1 MDRVKTSFSI
11 KNLEHLSGI
20 KAHTIRIWEKRYN
33 LFEPERTETNIRLYN
48 LDSLQKLLNVSLLYK
63 NGFKISKIAKMEVL
77 EIKEKVHTIT
87 LQKSPYDWSLGLFK
101 LSMINFDQRMFTN
114 TFDELME
121 KMSFGEIYQ
130 SIFTPLMIELGVLW
144 QTNSIS
150 PSHEHFVTSLIKQKI
165 HSLCEKLQENQ
176 PINAN
181 KTFVL
186 YLPDNEIHELG
197 LLYLNYEILVRGYKT
212 IFLGQSVPTASL
224 SNFQDKSEKMIFV
237 SCFTI
242 EPNQDRVVDYLDEFE
257 KEVLSSEEKSELW
270 ITGFQTKYIENLQ
283 NPRIRIFESSAEMAK
298 EF

>member
-1 MDRVKTSFSI
+1 M
-11 KNLEHLSGI
+11 
-20 KAHTIRIWEKRYN
+20 
-33 LFEPERTETNIRLYN
+33 
-48 LDSLQKLLNVSLLYK
+48 LYK
-63 NGFKISKIAKMEVL
+63 NGFKISKIAKMEAN

-150 PSHEHFVTSLIKQKI
+150 PSHEHFITSLIKQKI

-176 PINAN
+176 PLNTSQ
-181 KTFVL
+181 TFVL

-197 LLYLNYEILVRGYKT
+197 LLYLNYEILDRGYKT
-212 IFLGQSVPTASL
+212 IFLGQSVPTISL
-224 SNFQDKSEKMIFV
+224 SNFQDKSENMVFV

-242 EPNQDRVVDYLDEFE
+242 EPNHDRVDEYLEDFE
-257 KEVLSSEEKSELW
+257 KEVLSAEGSELW
-270 ITGFQTKYIENLQ
+270 VTGYQAKYISKPK
-283 NPRIRIFESSAEMAK
+283 NPRIRIFESSAKLIK
-298 EF
+298 EL

>member
-33 LFEPERTETNIRLYN
+33 LFQPERTNTNIRMYN
-48 LDSLQKLLNVSLLYK
+48 LDSLQKLLNVSMLYK
-63 NGFKISKIAKMEVL
+63 NGFKISKIAQMEVK
-77 EIKEKVHTIT
+77 EIKDKVHNIT

-101 LSMINFDQRMFTN
+101 LSMINFDQRLFTK
-114 TFDELME
+114 TFDELMG
-121 KMSFGEIYQ
+121 KMSFSEIFQ

-150 PSHEHFVTSLIKQKI
+150 PSHEHFITSLIKQKI
-165 HSLCEKLQENQ
+165 HSLSEKLQESSPLNTE
-176 PINAN
+176 

-197 LLYLNYEILVRGYKT
+197 LLFLNYEVLNKGYKS
-212 IFLGQSVPTASL
+212 IFLGQSIPTASL
-224 SNFQDKSEKMIFV
+224 SNLQDKSKHMIYV

-242 EPNQDRVVDYLDEFE
+242 EPNQDRIQAYLSDFE
-257 KEVLSSEEKSELW
+257 KEILSSEGAELW
-270 ITGFQTKYIENLQ
+270 ISGYQVQHIPKPKNKK
-283 NPRIRIFESSAEMAK
+283 IRIFHSAADLIK
-298 EF
+298 EL

>member
-48 LDSLQKLLNVSLLYK
+48 LESLQKLLNVSMLYK
-63 NGFKISKIAKMEVL
+63 NGFKISKIAKMESN
-77 EIKEKVHTIT
+77 EINDKVHNIT

-101 LSMINFDQRMFTN
+101 LSMINFDQRLFTN
-114 TFDELME
+114 TFEELLE
-121 KMSFGEIYQ
+121 KMSFGEIFQ

-150 PSHEHFVTSLIKQKI
+150 PSHEHFITSLIKQKI
-165 HSLCEKLQENQ
+165 HSLCEKLQEKQ
-176 PINAN
+176 PQRTEA
-181 KTFVL
+181 TFVL
-186 YLPDNEIHELG
+186 YLPENEIHELG
-197 LLYLNYEILVRGYKT
+197 LLYLNHEILERGYKT

-224 SNFQDKSEKMIFV
+224 SNFREKSEKMIFV

-242 EPNQDRVVDYLDEFE
+242 EPNQDRIREYLHEFE
-257 KEVLSSEEKSELW
+257 TEILSNESSELW
-270 ITGFQTKYIENLQ
+270 VTGYQAQFLPNLDNQ
-283 NPRIRIFESSAEMAK
+283 RIRIFETSAELVRAL
-298 EF
+298 

>member
-20 KAHTIRIWEKRYN
+20 KAHTIRIWEKRYD
-33 LFEPERTETNIRLYN
+33 LFLPERTETNIRLYN
-48 LDSLQKLLNVSLLYK
+48 LDSLQKLLNVSMLYK
-63 NGFKISKIAKMEVL
+63 NGFKISKIAKMEAD
-77 EIKEKVHTIT
+77 EIKNKVHSIT

-101 LSMINFDQRMFTN
+101 LSMINFDQRLFTN

-121 KMSFGEIYQ
+121 KMSFGEIFQ

-150 PSHEHFVTSLIKQKI
+150 PSHEHFITSLIKQKI
-165 HSLCEKLQENQ
+165 HSLCEKLQETQ
-176 PINAN
+176 PTNLD
-181 KTFVL
+181 KTYVL

-197 LLYLNYEILVRGYKT
+197 LLYLNYEILFKGYRT

-224 SNFQDKSEKMIFV
+224 SNFLEKYEKMVFV

-242 EPNQDRVVDYLDEFE
+242 EPNNDRVEEYLDDFE
-257 KEVLSSEEKSELW
+257 QEVLAGEGSELW
-270 ITGFQTKYIENLQ
+270 ITGYQVQHMTNHK
-283 NPRIRIFESSAEMAK
+283 NPKIRFFKSSADLIK
-298 EF
+298 EL

>member
-48 LDSLQKLLNVSLLYK
+48 LDSLQKLLNVSMLYK
-63 NGFKISKIAKMEVL
+63 NGFKISKIARMEAN
-77 EIKEKVHTIT
+77 EIKSKVHSIT

-101 LSMINFDQRMFTN
+101 LSMINFDQRLFTN

-121 KMSFGEIYQ
+121 KMSFGEIFQ

-150 PSHEHFVTSLIKQKI
+150 PSHEHFITSLIKQKI
-165 HSLCEKLQENQ
+165 HSLCEKLQEAQ
-176 PINAN
+176 PIHLDQ
-181 KTFVL
+181 TYVL

-197 LLYLNYEILVRGYKT
+197 LLYLNYEILNRGYKT
-212 IFLGQSVPTASL
+212 IFLGQSVPTTSL
-224 SNFQDKSEKMIFV
+224 SNFLEKYDEMVFV

-242 EPNQDRVVDYLDEFE
+242 EPNSDRVEDYLNDFE
-257 KEVLSSEEKSELW
+257 QEVLAGEGSELW
-270 ITGFQTKYIENLQ
+270 ITGYQVQHMKEHK
-283 NPRIRIFESSAEMAK
+283 NPKIRIFESTADLIK
-298 EF
+298 EL

>member
-1 MDRVKTSFSI
+1 MDRVKTNFSI

-20 KAHTIRIWEKRYN
+20 KAHTIRIWEKRYG

-48 LDSLQKLLNVSLLYK
+48 LESLQKLLNVSMLYK
-63 NGFKISKIAKMEVL
+63 NGFKISKIAKMESN
-77 EIKEKVHTIT
+77 EINDKVHNIT

-101 LSMINFDQRMFTN
+101 LSMINFDQRLFTN
-114 TFDELME
+114 TFEELLE
-121 KMSFGEIYQ
+121 KMSFGEIFQ

-150 PSHEHFVTSLIKQKI
+150 PSHEHFITSLIKQKI
-165 HSLCEKLQENQ
+165 HSLCEKLQEKQ
-176 PINAN
+176 PQRTDA
-181 KTFVL
+181 TFVL

-197 LLYLNYEILVRGYKT
+197 LLYLNHEILERGYKT

-242 EPNQDRVVDYLDEFE
+242 EPNQDRIREYFHEFE
-257 KEVLSSEEKSELW
+257 SEILSNESSELW
-270 ITGFQTKYIENLQ
+270 VTGYQAQLLPKPNNQ
-283 NPRIRIFESSAEMAK
+283 RIRIFETSSELVR
-298 EF
+298 EL

>member
-48 LDSLQKLLNVSLLYK
+48 LDGLQKLLNVSMLYK
-63 NGFKISKIAKMEVL
+63 NGFKISKIAKMEVD
-77 EIKEKVHTIT
+77 EIKNKVHSIT

-101 LSMINFDQRMFTN
+101 LSMINFDQHLFTK

-121 KMSFGEIYQ
+121 KMSFSEIFQ

-150 PSHEHFVTSLIKQKI
+150 PSHEHFITSLIKQKI
-165 HSLCEKLQENQ
+165 HSLCEKLQENH
-176 PINAN
+176 PTTTG

-197 LLYLNYEILVRGYKT
+197 LLYLNYEVLNKGYKS

-224 SNFQDKSEKMIFV
+224 SNFHEKYDQIVFV

-242 EPNQDRVVDYLDEFE
+242 EPNSDRVMDYLQEFE
-257 KEVLSSEEKSELW
+257 NEVLSADGSELW
-270 ITGFQTKYIENLQ
+270 ITGYQVQ
-283 NPRIRIFESSAEMAK
+283 NMSAPKNSKIRIFETSSDLIK
-298 EF
+298 EL

>member
-20 KAHTIRIWEKRYN
+20 KAHTIRIWEKRYG

-48 LDSLQKLLNVSLLYK
+48 LESLQKLLNVSMLYK
-63 NGFKISKIAKMEVL
+63 NGFKISKIAKMESN
-77 EIKEKVHTIT
+77 EINDKVHNIT

-101 LSMINFDQRMFTN
+101 LSMINFDQRLFTN
-114 TFDELME
+114 TFEELLE
-121 KMSFGEIYQ
+121 KMSFGEIFQ

-150 PSHEHFVTSLIKQKI
+150 PSHEHFITSLIKQKI
-165 HSLCEKLQENQ
+165 HSLCEKLQEKQ
-176 PINAN
+176 PQ
-181 KTFVL
+181 KTEVTFVL

-197 LLYLNYEILVRGYKT
+197 LLYLNHEILERGYKT

-242 EPNQDRVVDYLDEFE
+242 EPNQDRIREYFHEFE
-257 KEVLSSEEKSELW
+257 SEILSNEGSELW
-270 ITGFQTKYIENLQ
+270 VTGYQAQLLPKPNNQ
-283 NPRIRIFESSAEMAK
+283 RIRIFETSSELVR
-298 EF
+298 EL

>member
-48 LDSLQKLLNVSLLYK
+48 LDSLQKLLNVSMLYK
-63 NGFKISKIAKMEVL
+63 NGFKISKIAKMEAI
-77 EIKEKVHTIT
+77 EIKDKVHNIT

-101 LSMINFDQRMFTN
+101 LSMINFDQRLFTK

-150 PSHEHFVTSLIKQKI
+150 PSHEHFITSLIKQKI

-176 PINAN
+176 PQTTDQ
-181 KTFVL
+181 TFVL

-197 LLYLNYEILVRGYKT
+197 LLYLNYEILDHGYKT
-212 IFLGQSVPTASL
+212 IFLGQSVPTKSL
-224 SNFQDKSEKMIFV
+224 SNFQDKSDKMIFV

-242 EPNQDRVVDYLDEFE
+242 EPNHDRSNEYLDEFE
-257 KEVLSSEEKSELW
+257 KEVLSTEGSELW
-270 ITGFQTKYIENLQ
+270 ITGYQAQYIAKPK
-283 NPRIRIFESSAEMAK
+283 NPRIRIFESPAELIK
-298 EF
+298 EL

>member
-20 KAHTIRIWEKRYN
+20 KAHTIRIWEKRYD
-33 LFEPERTETNIRLYN
+33 LFLPERTETNIRLYN
-48 LDSLQKLLNVSLLYK
+48 LDSLQKLLNVSMLYK
-63 NGFKISKIAKMEVL
+63 NGFKISKIAKMEAD
-77 EIKEKVHTIT
+77 EIKNKVHSIT

-101 LSMINFDQRMFTN
+101 LSMINFDQRLFTN

-121 KMSFGEIYQ
+121 KMSFGEIFQ

-150 PSHEHFVTSLIKQKI
+150 PSHEHFITSLIKQKI
-165 HSLCEKLQENQ
+165 HSLCEKLQESQ
-176 PINAN
+176 PTNLD
-181 KTFVL
+181 KTYVL

-197 LLYLNYEILVRGYKT
+197 LLYLNYEILFKGYRT

-224 SNFQDKSEKMIFV
+224 SNFLEKYEKMVFV

-242 EPNQDRVVDYLDEFE
+242 EPNNDRVEEYLDDFE
-257 KEVLSSEEKSELW
+257 QEVLAGEGSELW
-270 ITGFQTKYIENLQ
+270 ITGYQVQHMTNQK
-283 NPRIRIFESSAEMAK
+283 NPKIRIFKSSADLIK
-298 EF
+298 EL

>member
-1 MDRVKTSFSI
+1 M
-11 KNLEHLSGI
+11 
-20 KAHTIRIWEKRYN
+20 
-33 LFEPERTETNIRLYN
+33 
-48 LDSLQKLLNVSLLYK
+48 LYK
-63 NGFKISKIAKMEVL
+63 NGFKISKIAKMDAN
-77 EIKEKVHTIT
+77 EIKEKVHTVT

-101 LSMINFDQRMFTN
+101 LSMINFDQRLFTN

-150 PSHEHFVTSLIKQKI
+150 PSHEHFITSLIKQKI

-176 PINAN
+176 PLKTD

-197 LLYLNYEILVRGYKT
+197 LLYLNHQILDRGYKT
-212 IFLGQSVPTASL
+212 IFLGQSVPTTSL
-224 SNFQDKSEKMIFV
+224 SNFQDKSDKMIFV

-242 EPNQDRVVDYLDEFE
+242 EPNHDRVDEYLEEFE
-257 KEVLSSEEKSELW
+257 KEVLSSEESELW
-270 ITGFQTKYIENLQ
+270 ITGYQAKYINYPQ
-283 NPRIRIFESSAEMAK
+283 NERLRIFESSADLIREL
-298 EF
+298 

>member
-20 KAHTIRIWEKRYN
+20 KAHTIRIWEKRYG

-48 LDSLQKLLNVSLLYK
+48 LESLQKLLNVSMLYK
-63 NGFKISKIAKMEVL
+63 NGFKISKIAKMESN
-77 EIKEKVHTIT
+77 EINDKVHNIT

-101 LSMINFDQRMFTN
+101 LSMINFDQRLFTN
-114 TFDELME
+114 TFEELLE
-121 KMSFGEIYQ
+121 KMSFGEIFQ

-150 PSHEHFVTSLIKQKI
+150 PSHEHFITSLIKQKI
-165 HSLCEKLQENQ
+165 HSLCEKLQEKQ
-176 PINAN
+176 PQKTEA
-181 KTFVL
+181 TFVL

-197 LLYLNYEILVRGYKT
+197 LLYLNHEILERGYKT

-242 EPNQDRVVDYLDEFE
+242 EPNQDRIREYFQEFE
-257 KEVLSSEEKSELW
+257 SEILSNEGSELW
-270 ITGFQTKYIENLQ
+270 VTGYQAQLLPKPNNQ
-283 NPRIRIFESSAEMAK
+283 RIRIFETSSELVR
-298 EF
+298 EL

>member
-1 MDRVKTSFSI
+1 MDRVKTNFSI

-33 LFEPERTETNIRLYN
+33 LFEPERTETNIRFYN
-48 LDSLQKLLNVSLLYK
+48 LDSLQKLLNISMLYQ
-63 NGFKISKIAKMEVL
+63 NGFKISKIAKMETN

-87 LQKSPYDWSLGLFK
+87 IQKSPYDWSLGLFK
-101 LSMINFDQRMFTN
+101 LSMINFDQRLFTN
-114 TFDELME
+114 TFDELIE

-150 PSHEHFVTSLIKQKI
+150 PSHEHFITSLIKQKI

-176 PINAN
+176 PQNSDQ
-181 KTFVL
+181 TFVL

-197 LLYLNYEILVRGYKT
+197 LLYLNYEILDRGHKT
-212 IFLGQSVPTASL
+212 IFLGQSVPTTSL
-224 SNFQDKSEKMIFV
+224 SNFQDKSDKMIFV

-242 EPNQDRVVDYLDEFE
+242 EPNYDRVDEYLEDFE
-257 KEVLSSEEKSELW
+257 NEVLSAIGAELW
-270 ITGFQTKYIENLQ
+270 VTGYQAKHIAKPK
-283 NPRIRIFESSAEMAK
+283 NPRIRIFESSAELIK
-298 EF
+298 EL

>member
-1 MDRVKTSFSI
+1 MDRVKTNFSI

-20 KAHTIRIWEKRYN
+20 KAHTIRIWEKRYG

-48 LDSLQKLLNVSLLYK
+48 LESLQKLLNVSMLYK
-63 NGFKISKIAKMEVL
+63 NGFKISKIAKMESN
-77 EIKEKVHTIT
+77 EINDKVHNIT

-101 LSMINFDQRMFTN
+101 LSMINFDQRLFTN
-114 TFDELME
+114 TFEELLE
-121 KMSFGEIYQ
+121 KMSFGEIFQ

-150 PSHEHFVTSLIKQKI
+150 PSHEHFITSLIKQKI
-165 HSLCEKLQENQ
+165 HSLCEKLQEKQ
-176 PINAN
+176 PQRTDA
-181 KTFVL
+181 TFVL

-197 LLYLNYEILVRGYKT
+197 LLYLNHEILERGYKT

-242 EPNQDRVVDYLDEFE
+242 EPNQDRIREYFHEFE
-257 KEVLSSEEKSELW
+257 SEILSNESSELW
-270 ITGFQTKYIENLQ
+270 VTGYQAQLLPKPN
-283 NPRIRIFESSAEMAK
+283 NKRIRIFETSSELVR
-298 EF
+298 EL

>member
-1 MDRVKTSFSI
+1 MDRVKTNFSI

-48 LDSLQKLLNVSLLYK
+48 LDSLQKLLNVSMLYK
-63 NGFKISKIAKMEVL
+63 NGFKISKIAKMEES
-77 EIKEKVHTIT
+77 EIKNKVHTIT

-101 LSMINFDQRMFTN
+101 LSMINFDQRLFTN
-114 TFDELME
+114 TFDELMG

-150 PSHEHFVTSLIKQKI
+150 PSHEHFITSLIKQKI

-176 PINAN
+176 PL
-181 KTFVL
+181 KTDKIYIL

-197 LLYLNYEILVRGYKT
+197 LLYLNYEILDHGYKT
-212 IFLGQSVPTASL
+212 IFLGQSVPTTSL
-224 SNFQDKSEKMIFV
+224 SNFQDKSDKMIFV

-242 EPNQDRVVDYLDEFE
+242 EPNNDRANEYLEEFE
-257 KEVLSSEEKSELW
+257 KEVLLADESELW
-270 ITGFQTKYIENLQ
+270 ITGYQAQYIEKPK
-283 NPRIRIFESSAEMAK
+283 NPRIRIFESSAELIR
-298 EF
+298 EL

>member
-33 LFEPERTETNIRLYN
+33 LFEPERTETNISFYN
-48 LDSLQKLLNVSLLYK
+48 LDSLQKLLNVSMLYK
-63 NGFKISKIAKMEVL
+63 NGFKISKIAKMESS
-77 EIKEKVHTIT
+77 EIKNKVHTIT

-101 LSMINFDQRMFTN
+101 LSMINFDQRLFTN

-130 SIFTPLMIELGVLW
+130 SIFRPLMIELGVLW

-150 PSHEHFVTSLIKQKI
+150 PSHEHFITSLIKQKI

-176 PINAN
+176 PR
-181 KTFVL
+181 KTAETYVL

-197 LLYLNYEILVRGYKT
+197 LLYLNYEILHHGYKT
-212 IFLGQSVPTASL
+212 IFLGQSVPTTSL
-224 SNFQDKSEKMIFV
+224 SNFQDKSGKMIFV

-242 EPNQDRVVDYLDEFE
+242 EPNHERANDYFEEFE
-257 KEVLSSEEKSELW
+257 KMVLSSEGSELW
-270 ITGFQTKYIENLQ
+270 ITGYQAKYISKPK
-283 NPRIRIFESSAEMAK
+283 NPRIRIFESSAELIK
-298 EF
+298 EL

>member
-176 PINAN
+176 PLNAN

>member
-1 MDRVKTSFSI
+1 MDRVKTNFSI

-33 LFEPERTETNIRLYN
+33 LFEPERTETNIRFYN
-48 LDSLQKLLNVSLLYK
+48 LDSLQKLLNISMLYQ
-63 NGFKISKIAKMEVL
+63 NGFKISKIAKMETN

-87 LQKSPYDWSLGLFK
+87 IQKSPYDWSLGLFK
-101 LSMINFDQRMFTN
+101 LSMINFDQRLFTN
-114 TFDELME
+114 TFDELIE

-150 PSHEHFVTSLIKQKI
+150 PSHEHFITSLIKQKI

-176 PINAN
+176 PQNSDQ
-181 KTFVL
+181 TFVL

-197 LLYLNYEILVRGYKT
+197 LLYLNYEILDRGHKT
-212 IFLGQSVPTASL
+212 IFLGQSVPTTSL
-224 SNFQDKSEKMIFV
+224 SNFQDKSDKMIFV

-242 EPNQDRVVDYLDEFE
+242 EPNYDRVDEYLEDFE
-257 KEVLSSEEKSELW
+257 NEVLSAKGAELW
-270 ITGFQTKYIENLQ
+270 VTGYQAKHIAKPK
-283 NPRIRIFESSAEMAK
+283 NPRIRIFESSAELIK
-298 EF
+298 EL

>member
-1 MDRVKTSFSI
+1 MDRVKTNFSI

-33 LFEPERTETNIRLYN
+33 LFDPERTETNIRLYN
-48 LDSLQKLLNVSLLYK
+48 LNSLQKLLNVSMLYK
-63 NGFKISKIAKMEVL
+63 NGFKISKIAKMEAI
-77 EIKEKVHTIT
+77 EIKDKVHNIT

-101 LSMINFDQRMFTN
+101 LSMINFDQRLFTN

-150 PSHEHFVTSLIKQKI
+150 PSHEHFITSLIKQKI

-176 PINAN
+176 PQTTDQ
-181 KTFVL
+181 TFVL

-197 LLYLNYEILVRGYKT
+197 LLYLNYEILDHGYKT
-212 IFLGQSVPTASL
+212 IFLGQSVPTTSL
-224 SNFQDKSEKMIFV
+224 SNFQDKSDKMIFV

-242 EPNQDRVVDYLDEFE
+242 EPNSDSVNEYLDEFE
-257 KEVLSSEEKSELW
+257 KEVLSTEGSELW
-270 ITGFQTKYIENLQ
+270 ITGYQAQYIIRPK
-283 NPRIRIFESSAEMAK
+283 NPRIRIFESSSLLIK
-298 EF
+298 EL

>member
-48 LDSLQKLLNVSLLYK
+48 LDSLQKLLNVSMLYK
-63 NGFKISKIAKMEVL
+63 NGFKISKIAKMEAT
-77 EIKEKVHTIT
+77 EIKNKVHTIT

-101 LSMINFDQRMFTN
+101 LSMINFDQRLFTN

-150 PSHEHFVTSLIKQKI
+150 PSHEHFITSLIKQKI

-176 PINAN
+176 PQNTDQ
-181 KTFVL
+181 TFVL

-197 LLYLNYEILVRGYKT
+197 LLYLNYEILDHGFKT
-212 IFLGQSVPTASL
+212 IFLGQSVPTTSL
-224 SNFQDKSEKMIFV
+224 SNFQGKSDKMIFV

-242 EPNQDRVVDYLDEFE
+242 EPNHDRANEYLDEFE
-257 KEVLSSEEKSELW
+257 KEVLSTEGTELW
-270 ITGFQTKYIENLQ
+270 ITGYQAQHIPKPKNS
-283 NPRIRIFESSAEMAK
+283 RIRIFESSAELIK
-298 EF
+298 EL

>member
-20 KAHTIRIWEKRYN
+20 KAHTIRIWEKRYG

-48 LDSLQKLLNVSLLYK
+48 LESLQKLLNVSMLYK
-63 NGFKISKIAKMEVL
+63 NGFKISKIAKMESK
-77 EIKEKVHTIT
+77 EINDKVHNIT

-101 LSMINFDQRMFTN
+101 LSMINFDQRLFTN
-114 TFDELME
+114 TFEELME
-121 KMSFGEIYQ
+121 KMSFGEIFQ

-150 PSHEHFVTSLIKQKI
+150 PSHEHFITSLIKQKI
-165 HSLCEKLQENQ
+165 HSLCEKLQEKQ
-176 PINAN
+176 PQRTEA
-181 KTFVL
+181 TFVL

-197 LLYLNYEILVRGYKT
+197 LLYLNHEILERGYKT

-242 EPNQDRVVDYLDEFE
+242 EPNKDRIREYLHEFE
-257 KEVLSSEEKSELW
+257 SEILSNEGSELW
-270 ITGFQTKYIENLQ
+270 VTGYQAQLLPKPNNQ
-283 NPRIRIFESSAEMAK
+283 RIRIFETSAELVR
-298 EF
+298 EL

>member
-48 LDSLQKLLNVSLLYK
+48 LDSLQKLLNVSMLYK
-63 NGFKISKIAKMEVL
+63 NGFKISKIAKMEAI
-77 EIKEKVHTIT
+77 EIKDKVHNIT

-101 LSMINFDQRMFTN
+101 LSMINFDQRLFTN

-150 PSHEHFVTSLIKQKI
+150 PSHEHFITSLIKQKI

-176 PINAN
+176 PQTTDQ
-181 KTFVL
+181 TFVL

-197 LLYLNYEILVRGYKT
+197 LLYLNYEILDHGYKT
-212 IFLGQSVPTASL
+212 IFLGQSVPTKSL
-224 SNFQDKSEKMIFV
+224 SNFQDKSDKMIFV

-242 EPNQDRVVDYLDEFE
+242 EPNHDRSNEYLDEFE
-257 KEVLSSEEKSELW
+257 KEVLSTEGSELW
-270 ITGFQTKYIENLQ
+270 ITGYQAQYIAKPK
-283 NPRIRIFESSAEMAK
+283 NPRIRIFESPAELIK
-298 EF
+298 EL

>member
-48 LDSLQKLLNVSLLYK
+48 LDSLQKLLNVSMLYK
-63 NGFKISKIAKMEVL
+63 NGFKISKIAKMEAI
-77 EIKEKVHTIT
+77 EIKDKVHNIT

-101 LSMINFDQRMFTN
+101 LSMINFDQRLFTN

-150 PSHEHFVTSLIKQKI
+150 PSHEHFITSLIKQKI

-176 PINAN
+176 PQTTDQ
-181 KTFVL
+181 TFVL

-197 LLYLNYEILVRGYKT
+197 LLYLNYEILDHGYKT
-212 IFLGQSVPTASL
+212 IFLGQSVPTKSL
-224 SNFQDKSEKMIFV
+224 SNFQDKSDKMIFV

-242 EPNQDRVVDYLDEFE
+242 EPNHDRANEYLDEFE
-257 KEVLSSEEKSELW
+257 KEVLSTEGSELW
-270 ITGFQTKYIENLQ
+270 ITGYQAQYIAKPKNS
-283 NPRIRIFESSAEMAK
+283 RIRIFESSAELIK
-298 EF
+298 EL

>member
-1 MDRVKTSFSI
+1 MDRVKTNFSI

-20 KAHTIRIWEKRYN
+20 KAHTIRIWEKRYG

-48 LDSLQKLLNVSLLYK
+48 LESLQKLLNVSMLYK
-63 NGFKISKIAKMEVL
+63 NGFKISKIAKMEST
-77 EIKEKVHTIT
+77 EINDKVHNIT

-101 LSMINFDQRMFTN
+101 LSMINFDQRLFTN
-114 TFDELME
+114 TFEELLE
-121 KMSFGEIYQ
+121 KMSFGEIFQ

-150 PSHEHFVTSLIKQKI
+150 PSHEHFITSLIKQKI
-165 HSLCEKLQENQ
+165 HSLCEKLQEKQ
-176 PINAN
+176 PQRTDA
-181 KTFVL
+181 TFVL

-197 LLYLNYEILVRGYKT
+197 LLYLNHEILERGYKT

-242 EPNQDRVVDYLDEFE
+242 EPNQDRIREYFHEFE
-257 KEVLSSEEKSELW
+257 SEILSNESSELW
-270 ITGFQTKYIENLQ
+270 VTGYQAQLLPKPNNQ
-283 NPRIRIFESSAEMAK
+283 RIRIFETSSELVR
-298 EF
+298 EL

>member
-1 MDRVKTSFSI
+1 MDRVKTNFSI

-48 LDSLQKLLNVSLLYK
+48 LDSLQKLLNVSMLYK
-63 NGFKISKIAKMEVL
+63 NGFKISKIAKMEAT
-77 EIKEKVHTIT
+77 EIKNKVHTIT

-101 LSMINFDQRMFTN
+101 LSMINFDQRLFTN

-150 PSHEHFVTSLIKQKI
+150 PSHEHFITSLIKQKI

-176 PINAN
+176 PQNIDQ
-181 KTFVL
+181 TFVL

-197 LLYLNYEILVRGYKT
+197 LLYLNYEILDHGFKT
-212 IFLGQSVPTASL
+212 IFLGQSVPTTSL
-224 SNFQDKSEKMIFV
+224 SNFQGKSDKMIFV

-242 EPNQDRVVDYLDEFE
+242 EPNHDRANEYLDEFE
-257 KEVLSSEEKSELW
+257 KEVLSTEGSELW
-270 ITGFQTKYIENLQ
+270 ITGYQAQYIPKPKNS
-283 NPRIRIFESSAEMAK
+283 RIRIFESSAELIK
-298 EF
+298 EL